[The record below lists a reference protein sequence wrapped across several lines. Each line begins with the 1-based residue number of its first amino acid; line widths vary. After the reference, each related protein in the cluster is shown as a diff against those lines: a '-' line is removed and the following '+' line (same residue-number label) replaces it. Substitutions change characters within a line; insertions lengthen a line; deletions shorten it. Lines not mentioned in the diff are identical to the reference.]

1 MLLLDAYSYLFYRM
15 YRFSSRWKHDVT
27 PPHLTAFLGIVA
39 IVWSNIFLLL
49 VIVDTVLAPG
59 YSVISHLSKL
69 HIYLSFAVL
78 AVPLYF
84 AFLHR
89 GRYQHISARYQSE
102 TARQRR
108 VRGVV
113 IVTTLV
119 LMWGLIVLF
128 SVLHAAR
135 VHSPHLTN
143 RSSQPLAVAMRMFEF
158 MKQFSEFAMLAS
170 ASGG

>member
-15 YRFSSRWKHDVT
+15 YRFSSRWKHDLT

-39 IVWSNIFLLL
+39 IVWCNIFLLV
-49 VIVDTVLAPG
+49 VIVDTILAPG
-59 YSVISHLSKL
+59 HSVIPHLSRL

-89 GRYQHISARYQSE
+89 ERYQDISARYQSE
-102 TARQRR
+102 TVLQRR

-113 IVTTLV
+113 IVTSLV
-119 LMWGLIVLF
+119 LLWALIILF
-128 SVLHAAR
+128 SVLHAVR
-135 VHSPHLTN
+135 VHRAASN
-143 RSSQPLAVAMRMFEF
+143 QS
-158 MKQFSEFAMLAS
+158 MKPTAPFGNKCSVFATTPCLGLS
-170 ASGG
+170 LSR